1 MGVWSISA
9 EVEWCCK
16 NAAVA
21 LCRRLVQC
29 QTQGRRD
36 CQVRARTMVV
46 CRGQTPAHSAASR
59 GWGLGCCLLR
69 STRRTCCKWPA
80 QCSSGRPYR
89 NARPRTE
96 PRCSVSP
103 PPRALCTLAA
113 SGPKCTWQHLLTVR
127 TRLLDIPVKPKLGHW
142 NLIVPRLHLLFKLYM
157 VLTFVLWLGL
167 YLLVCHR

>member
-9 EVEWCCK
+9 EVEWYCK

-21 LCRRLVQC
+21 LCRRLGQC

-36 CQVRARTMVV
+36 CRVLARTMVV
-46 CRGQTPAHSAASR
+46 CRGHTPAHSAVSR
-59 GWGLGCCLLR
+59 EWGLGCCLLR
-69 STRRTCCKWPA
+69 STLRTCCKWPA
-80 QCSSGRPYR
+80 LCSSGRPYR

-113 SGPKCTWQHLLTVR
+113 SGPKCTWQHLLTIRTTGPLKLNSTSLAPLQVIIHGFNICLTNIPLSYDYTSWYVR
-127 TRLLDIPVKPKLGHW
+127 D
-142 NLIVPRLHLLFKLYM
+142 NN
-157 VLTFVLWLGL
+157 VL
-167 YLLVCHR
+167 